1 MPKADLKVHQADRE
15 FLENCFDNLYL
26 ILPPLYEQKAI
37 AEVLSSLDDKINLL
51 QRNNKILEQ
60 LAETIFRKWFVEEA
74 EKNWEEKT
82 IEGICLKNCIRRNSF
97 NKSC

>member
-1 MPKADLKVHQADRE
+1 
-15 FLENCFDNLYL
+15 
-26 ILPPLYEQKAI
+26 
-37 AEVLSSLDDKINLL
+37 LL

-82 IEGICLKNCIRRNSF
+82 IEDVCLKIASGVTPSTKVAEYYNGKINWYWLMT
-97 NKSC
+97 K